1 MPLFIRKNG
10 QLLTDWTKKSEN
22 GTNLRHSTQVSVLL
36 VELDTHSG
44 NDMITSMNSPEFSG
58 PILVVED
65 DPILSKA
72 LHQALSDQGYECE
85 SVESGKDALTRVRA
99 RPFPV
104 ILLDLALTDETG
116 LGVLR
121 CLREADDNAN
131 IIVLTPLEFRQERL
145 AALSHGADDFVIKPF
160 SMAEVRARVDAA
172 WIKSRT
178 RQSTMLDVGPLAMD
192 LASRKVMRGE
202 REIQLTPTE
211 FRVLEILMRNQGKV
225 VTRRMLCEHLWDP
238 DWEGVTN
245 VIEVHINRLRS
256 KINNGTDSQMIFT
269 VRGSGYT
276 LRFESEATPA

>member
-1 MPLFIRKNG
+1 
-10 QLLTDWTKKSEN
+10 
-22 GTNLRHSTQVSVLL
+22 
-36 VELDTHSG
+36 
-44 NDMITSMNSPEFSG
+44 MISSMNAPEFTG
-58 PILVVED
+58 PILVIED
-65 DPILSKA
+65 DAILNKA
-72 LHQALSDQGYECE
+72 LRQALSDHGYECE
-85 SVESGKDALTRVRA
+85 SVDSGQEALARVQA
-99 RPFPV
+99 KPFPV

-116 LGVLR
+116 LRVLR

-145 AALSHGADDFVIKPF
+145 TALTHGADDFVIKPF
-160 SMAEVRARVDAA
+160 SMAEIRARVDAA
-172 WIKSRT
+172 WVKSRT
-178 RQSTMLDVGPLAMD
+178 LHATMLDVGPLSMN
-192 LASRKVMRGE
+192 LASRKVLRGE

-276 LRFESEATPA
+276 LRYEPETMTV

>member
-1 MPLFIRKNG
+1 
-10 QLLTDWTKKSEN
+10 
-22 GTNLRHSTQVSVLL
+22 
-36 VELDTHSG
+36 
-44 NDMITSMNSPEFSG
+44 MITSMNSPEFSG

-65 DPILSKA
+65 DLILNKA
-72 LHQALSDQGYECE
+72 LHQALSDQGYDCE
-85 SVESGKDALTRVRA
+85 SVDCGKDALARVREK
-99 RPFPV
+99 PFAV
-104 ILLDLALTDETG
+104 IVLDLALTDETG

-121 CLREADDNAN
+121 CLREADDNAK
-131 IIVLTPLEFRQERL
+131 IIVLTPLEYRQERL
-145 AALSHGADDFVIKPF
+145 SALSHGADDFVIKPF
-160 SMAEVRARVDAA
+160 SMAEIRARVDAC
-172 WIKSRT
+172 WVKSRSRHT
-178 RQSTMLDVGPLAMD
+178 TLIDVGPLAMD
-192 LASRKVMRGE
+192 LATRKVLRGE

-276 LRFESEATPA
+276 LRSETETSPV

>member
-1 MPLFIRKNG
+1 
-10 QLLTDWTKKSEN
+10 
-22 GTNLRHSTQVSVLL
+22 
-36 VELDTHSG
+36 
-44 NDMITSMNSPEFSG
+44 MITSMNSIEFSG
-58 PILVVED
+58 PILVIED
-65 DPILSKA
+65 DPILNRA
-72 LHQALSDQGYECE
+72 LTQALTDQGYECE
-85 SVESGKDALTRVRA
+85 SVDSGKAAVA
-99 RPFPV
+99 KVQAKPFPV

-121 CLREADDNAN
+121 CLREADENAN

-145 AALSHGADDFVIKPF
+145 SALSHGADDFVIKPF

-172 WIKSRT
+172 FVKSRT
-178 RQSTMLDVGPLAMD
+178 RPKTLLDVGPLTMD
-192 LASRKVMRGE
+192 LASRKVQRGD
-202 REIQLTPTE
+202 RELQLTPTE

-256 KINNGTDSQMIFT
+256 KINNNTDSQMIFT

-276 LRFESEATPA
+276 LRYEPEASPA